1 MWKWKKFY
9 WEVLLELQVFGGS
22 VALSR
27 SSERHHTF
35 SVDKI
40 KKGPGKQDQSIK
52 MEDEGHSET
61 RRGCQLSL
69 QAGECIKAWH
79 FWCASCGLPMP
90 NLEKWWWDWKLI
102 WLQGEWDGSRGSMYM
117 LVPRPSWI
125 SKPLGPW
132 KTLYLV
138 WGTGTAQNGASL
150 TLSSLSHSS

>member
-1 MWKWKKFY
+1 M
-9 WEVLLELQVFGGS
+9 
-22 VALSR
+22 
-27 SSERHHTF
+27 
-35 SVDKI
+35 
-40 KKGPGKQDQSIK
+40 KGTQRP
-52 MEDEGHSET
+52 

-79 FWCASCGLPMP
+79 FWCARCRLPMP

-138 WGTGTAQNGASL
+138 WGTGNSPEWGQFDLELTEPQFIVHQQRHAASFDWGI
-150 TLSSLSHSS
+150 TRAPCIYAEWAHQGRWSLQVNISVSF